1 MSVTTEVRSRLLTGR
16 GYSQGGNPCSAK
28 VPPRKLDY
36 VTNSLGL
43 HDFAK
48 PPLSVKFT
56 MPLLSLLF
64 KVYWL
69 Y

>member
-28 VPPRKLDY
+28 DPPRKLDY

-43 HDFAK
+43 RKIHDFAK
-48 PPLSVKFT
+48 QPLSGMFT
-56 MPLLSLLF
+56 TP
-64 KVYWL
+64 
-69 Y
+69 